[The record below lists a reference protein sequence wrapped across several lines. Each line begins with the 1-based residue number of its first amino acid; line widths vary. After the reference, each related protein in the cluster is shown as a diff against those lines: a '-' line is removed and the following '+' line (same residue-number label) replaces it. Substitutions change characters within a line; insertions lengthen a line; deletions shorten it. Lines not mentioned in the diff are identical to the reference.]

1 MEKIMKAIR
10 LHSYG
15 GPDVL
20 VYEEAPRPTPA
31 AGEVLVRVYAT
42 ALNPVD
48 RSTRTGYLQQM
59 VNFELPLIPG
69 LDLAGVV
76 EELGPDVTTVAVGDA
91 VYGFSNMVRQGAYAE
106 YARLGVGE
114 LAPKPATVD
123 FVTAAAV
130 PLSAL
135 AAWQALYDSGGL
147 RAGQTVLIQGAGG
160 GVGTFAVQ
168 FAAAKGAHVIVTE
181 DGSKAEFLRGLGAA
195 EVIDYTTTRFEEV
208 AHDVDVVLDLVGGE
222 VQARSL
228 AVLKPGG
235 ILVTTMGQPDADAAS
250 ARGVRASG
258 MLTQANPAQLREIAG
273 MIDAGTI
280 RPIVAQVFPLAE
292 AAQAHMALDAGNTRG
307 KLVLRVR
314 EQ

>member
-1 MEKIMKAIR
+1 MKAIR

-15 GPDVL
+15 GPEVL
-20 VYEEAPRPTPA
+20 VYEEAPRSTPQ

-106 YARLGVGE
+106 YARIGVDE

-135 AAWQALYDSGGL
+135 AAWQALNDIAGL
-147 RAGQTVLIQGAGG
+147 QAGQTVLIPGAGG
-160 GVGTFAVQ
+160 GVGSFAVQ
-168 FAAAKGAHVIVTE
+168 FAAAKGAHVIAIE

-235 ILVTTMGQPDADAAS
+235 ILVTTMGQPDADAAN

-273 MIDAGTI
+273 LIDAGTI
-280 RPIVAQVFPLAE
+280 RPIVSQVFPLAE

-314 EQ
+314 EE

>member
-1 MEKIMKAIR
+1 MKAIR

>member
-1 MEKIMKAIR
+1 MKAIR
-10 LHSYG
+10 IHAYG
-15 GPDVL
+15 GPEVL
-20 VYEEAPRPTPA
+20 VYEDAPRPAPA
-31 AGEVLVRVYAT
+31 AGEVLVRVHAT

-69 LDLAGVV
+69 LDLAGIF
-76 EELGPDVTTVAVGDA
+76 EELGPDVTTVSVGDA
-91 VYGFSNMVRQGAYAE
+91 VYGFSNLMRQGAYAE
-106 YARLGVGE
+106 YARIGMDE

-135 AAWQALYDSGGL
+135 AAWQALDVAGL
-147 RAGQTVLIQGAGG
+147 RSGQTVLIQGAGG

-168 FAAAKGAHVIVTE
+168 FAAAKGAHVIATE
-181 DGSKAEFLRGLGAA
+181 DGSKTALLRELGAT

-208 AHDVDVVLDLVGGE
+208 ARDVDVVLDLVGGE
-222 VQARSL
+222 VQARSF

-250 ARGVRASG
+250 ARGVRAG
-258 MLTQANPAQLREIAG
+258 GIMTQGNPAQLREIAG
-273 MIDAGTI
+273 MIDRGAI
-280 RPIVAQVFPLAE
+280 RPIVSQVFPLAE
-292 AAQAHMALDAGNTRG
+292 AREAHMVLDAGKAFG

-314 EQ
+314 

>member
-1 MEKIMKAIR
+1 MKAIR

-20 VYEEAPRPTPA
+20 VYEEVPRPTPA

>member
-1 MEKIMKAIR
+1 MKAIR

-15 GPDVL
+15 GPEVL
-20 VYEEAPRPTPA
+20 VYEEAPRPAPA
-31 AGEVLVRVYAT
+31 AGEVLVRVYA
-42 ALNPVD
+42 ASLNPVD

-59 VNFELPLIPG
+59 VNFDLPFIPG

-106 YARLGVGE
+106 YARIGVGE

-135 AAWQALYDSGGL
+135 AAWQALHDIAGL
-147 RAGQTVLIQGAGG
+147 QAGQTVLIQGAGG
-160 GVGTFAVQ
+160 GVGSFAVQ
-168 FAAAKGAHVIVTE
+168 LAAAKGAHVIATE

-235 ILVTTMGQPDADAAS
+235 ILVTTMGQPDTDAAS

-258 MLTQANPAQLREIAG
+258 MLTQANPAQLAEIAG
-273 MIDAGTI
+273 LIDAGTI
-280 RPIVAQVFPLAE
+280 RPIVSQVFPLAE

-314 EQ
+314 EE

>member
-1 MEKIMKAIR
+1 MKAIR

-15 GPDVL
+15 GPEVL
-20 VYEEAPRPTPA
+20 VYEEAPRPTPE

-106 YARLGVGE
+106 YARIGVGE

-135 AAWQALYDSGGL
+135 AAWQALNDIAGL
-147 RAGQTVLIQGAGG
+147 QAGQTVLIQGAGG
-160 GVGTFAVQ
+160 GVGSFAVQ

-273 MIDAGTI
+273 LIDAGTI

-292 AAQAHMALDAGNTRG
+292 AAQAHMALDAGNARG

-314 EQ
+314 EE

>member
-1 MEKIMKAIR
+1 MKAIR

-15 GPDVL
+15 GPEVL
-20 VYEEAPRPTPA
+20 VYEEAPRPTPEA
-31 AGEVLVRVYAT
+31 SEVLVRVYAT

-106 YARLGVGE
+106 YARIGVGE

-135 AAWQALYDSGGL
+135 AAWQALNDIAGL
-147 RAGQTVLIQGAGG
+147 QAGQTVLIQGAGG
-160 GVGTFAVQ
+160 GVGSFAVQ

-195 EVIDYTTTRFEEV
+195 EVIDYTTTRFEEA

-273 MIDAGTI
+273 LIDAGTI

-292 AAQAHMALDAGNTRG
+292 AAQAHMALDAGNARG

-314 EQ
+314 EE

>member
-1 MEKIMKAIR
+1 MKAIR

-15 GPDVL
+15 GPEVL
-20 VYEEAPRPTPA
+20 VYEEAPRPTPQ

-106 YARLGVGE
+106 YARIGVGE

-135 AAWQALYDSGGL
+135 AAWQALQDSAGL
-147 RAGQTVLIQGAGG
+147 QDGQTVLIQGAGG
-160 GVGTFAVQ
+160 GVGSFAVQ
-168 FAAAKGAHVIVTE
+168 LAAAKGAHVIATE

-314 EQ
+314 EE